1 MGSLLLIAVDHI
13 LKCDRLHF
21 FFFFFFFVFK
31 IIFPEGEEKKK

>member
-21 FFFFFFFVFK
+21 FFFFVFK

>member
-21 FFFFFFFVFK
+21 FFFFFVFK